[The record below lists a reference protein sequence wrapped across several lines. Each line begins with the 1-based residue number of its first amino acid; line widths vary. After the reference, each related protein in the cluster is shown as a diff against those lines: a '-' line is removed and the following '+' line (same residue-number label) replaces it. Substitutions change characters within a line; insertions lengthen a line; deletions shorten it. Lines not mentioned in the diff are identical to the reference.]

1 MNNLYPLTFK
11 TIFKEKIWGG
21 DKIKTFLHKDFSPLP
36 NCGETWELSAVK
48 GDESIVAFGDLSG
61 QTLTQLIEQFKG
73 DLLGNKIYNRFGNQF
88 PLLIKFID
96 ANQDLSVQVHPDDS
110 LAKILHGEG
119 ASGKTEMWYI
129 MQADKGSTLIAGF
142 SQKLD
147 KQEFRNLVEDAQL
160 EKVLNKIEVEAGDVF
175 FIPAGRVHTIGKGIL
190 LAEIQQTSD
199 ITYRIY
205 DFDRKDVAGNK
216 RELHIENALEALDF
230 DLHESYKTPYKQEIN
245 VGNLLVDSPYF
256 TTNKWVLKGDVV
268 MDYSDRDSF
277 VILIL
282 TSGDLNMEYENTNYT
297 LHKGDVYL
305 IPASCSKFSISTFA
319 SCEFLEVYIR

>member
-21 DKIKTFLHKDFSPLP
+21 DKIKTLLHKDFSPLL

-48 GDESIVAFGDLSG
+48 GDESVVANGNLSG
-61 QTLTQLIEQFKG
+61 KTLTQLIEQFRG
-73 DLLGNKIYNRFGNQF
+73 DLLGDKIYNRFGNQF

-96 ANQDLSVQVHPDDS
+96 ANQDLSVQVHPDDA
-110 LAKILHGEG
+110 LAQRLHGEG
-119 ASGKTEMWYI
+119 ASGKTEMWYV

-147 KQEFRNLVEDAQL
+147 KQEFRKLVEDAQL

-205 DFDRKDVAGNK
+205 DFDRKDAAGNK

-230 DLHESYKTPYKQEIN
+230 NLYDSYKTPYKQEVN
-245 VGNLLVDSPYF
+245 VGNILVDSPYF
-256 TTNKWVLKGDVV
+256 TTKKWVLKGDVV
-268 MDYSDRDSF
+268 MDCSDRDSF

-297 LHKGDVYL
+297 LRKGDVYL
-305 IPASCSKFSISTFA
+305 IPASCNKFSISA
-319 SCEFLEVYIR
+319 EAPCEFLEVYIH